1 MKGRILLLICIVGVM
16 LTFAGCK
23 EKKLELDFSTVESVE
38 IVDGKNGEKA
48 VFNKNASNDM
58 LKAVQNIISS
68 RKFQRDKE
76 NQSNEYKYMFVF
88 KDSSR
93 SDLYTIYI
101 VSENTIIYDGFYY
114 KTDRPIDLI
123 YIDSLY
129 CS

>member
-1 MKGRILLLICIVGVM
+1 MKRRILLLICIVGVM
-16 LTFAGCK
+16 LTFTGCK
-23 EKKLELDFSTVESVE
+23 EKKLELDFSMVESVE

-48 VFNKNASNDM
+48 VFNTNVSNDM

-76 NQSNEYKYMFVF
+76 NDNNEYKYMFIF
-88 KDSSR
+88 KDSSK
-93 SDLYTIYI
+93 SALYTIYV

-114 KTDRPIDLI
+114 KTDKPIDLI

-129 CS
+129 CT